1 MSLEPFE
8 QDELKD
14 FQREQAVRVR
24 TFLTRLAEDDDLL
37 LAYVNDRVAVLRG
50 WSDDEIP
57 LTSEDVAL
65 LLDGNYSRVYE
76 VMSQGSKPTRWVVVW
91 VV

>member
-14 FQREQAVRVR
+14 FQKEQAARIR
-24 TFLTRLAEDDDLL
+24 AFLTRLAEEDDLL
-37 LAYVNDRVAVLRG
+37 LAYINDRVAVLRELE
-50 WSDDEIP
+50 DAE

-65 LLDGNYSRVYE
+65 LLDSNYSRVYE
-76 VMSQGSKPTRWVVVW
+76 VMSQGSKPLRWVVIW